1 MYSNHMQIPEP
12 AAVLECQRMRKQRGD
27 LLRADYKANPLQA
40 AQRKGASQIEADKL
54 LKDITDLGSTW
65 FPPPHL
71 SKYKSPI
78 PLCCFQIA
86 KCSCPIGDPCKCIS
100 VDKSCST
107 WKKCK
112 CAKWDLRK
120 QFNADLL
127 PTVQLGL
134 IQDGPTALCWILT
147 NYLPQW
153 RNYSGKRFDHK
164 MCEHAFPCVGP

>member
-1 MYSNHMQIPEP
+1 MRIPEP
-12 AAVLECQRMRKQRGD
+12 AAVLECQRMRKRRGE

-54 LKDITDLGSTW
+54 LKDVTDLESAW

-71 SKYKSPI
+71 SKWKSPI

-100 VDKSCST
+100 VDQSCST

-112 CAKWDLRK
+112 CTKWALRK

-134 IQDGPTALCWILT
+134 IQDGPHSAVLDPDKLPATIEFCTCVETCWTI
-147 NYLPQW
+147 P
-153 RNYSGKRFDHK
+153 G
-164 MCEHAFPCVGP
+164 